1 MCTFICKAG
10 HDNRSVLPW
19 EVRFKVAVAVAEA
32 LNYLH
37 NECSPPVIHRDVKSS
52 NILLSNEFQ
61 PQVLLPLHST
71 FSLWKQLLHKLF
83 L

>member
-1 MCTFICKAG
+1 M
-10 HDNRSVLPW
+10 
-19 EVRFKVAVAVAEA
+19 RFKVAVAVAEA

-61 PQVLLPLHST
+61 PQVLLHCSFLFFMETASVKIV
-71 FSLWKQLLHKLF
+71 FIGRKNAMDQLETKSY
-83 L
+83 

>member
-1 MCTFICKAG
+1 M
-10 HDNRSVLPW
+10 
-19 EVRFKVAVAVAEA
+19 AVAVAEA

-61 PQVLLPLHST
+61 PQVLLPLHCSFLFFMET
-71 FSLWKQLLHKLF
+71 ASVKIVSIGRKNAMDQLETKSY
-83 L
+83 